1 MTQRAPHTGAG
12 SGLSSAPRRPV
23 LTRTAST
30 VILVVEDDD
39 RLRQIVMDSLHGP
52 QYWVLVA
59 RNGEEA
65 CGLFNEH
72 WQVMSLLMTEVV
84 LPGTDGCALTARARE
99 CVPDLPVLYMADE
112 DQLSEAV
119 RQGVEHTHNFYLMKP
134 FDHEYL
140 LLKVGAAL
148 KG

>member
-112 DQLSEAV
+112 DQLPDLPVLYMGPAV
-119 RQGVEHTHNFYLMKP
+119 RGRASGCGTYPQ
-134 FDHEYL
+134 L
-140 LLKVGAAL
+140 LPDEAL
-148 KG
+148 RS